1 MSARKVMKDFS
12 AGKILACTECGEKAT
27 VIWQTLSG
35 PEPMC
40 EPCSNQRSIEA
51 GQKLQRGKVER
62 NV

>member
-12 AGKILACTECGEKAT
+12 EGKILACTSCDQRAT
-27 VIWQTLSG
+27 VIWQTFSG

-40 EPCSNQRSIEA
+40 DPCANQRSVEA
-51 GQKLQRGKVER
+51 GRKLQRGKAES